1 MLAAISIYFPS
12 PFWPYTFLS
21 TNECMC
27 TVLMNMSAGVKG
39 RCQQYWLMMKPRKF
53 KSIPKT

>member
-21 TNECMC
+21 TNEYMC
-27 TVLMNMSAGVKG
+27 TVLMNMSAGAKG
-39 RCQQYWLMMKPRKF
+39 
-53 KSIPKT
+53 